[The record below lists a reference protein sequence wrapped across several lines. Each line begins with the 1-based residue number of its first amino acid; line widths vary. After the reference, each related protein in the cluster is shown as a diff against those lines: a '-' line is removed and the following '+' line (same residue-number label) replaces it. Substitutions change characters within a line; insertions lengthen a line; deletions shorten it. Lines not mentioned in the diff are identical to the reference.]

1 MVLSFMNPTDTPQDV
16 QETTC
21 DMFLGD
27 RLAIHQPAK
36 GYRAGIDAVLLA
48 ACVLPKTDAA
58 TLLDIGAGA
67 GTVGLCAA
75 ARLPQLSVVLL
86 ERAPALSALS
96 SRNIK
101 VNALSD
107 RVRTICASVTA
118 SASELAA
125 SGIAPESF
133 DTCVANPPYHD
144 EDSGTPAGDALKA
157 ASHAMP
163 ADALEDWARFMARM
177 TRAGGQALMIHKA
190 EALPRILAAMGPRF
204 GRLRVLPIYARPDTS
219 AIRVIIA
226 GVKGSRAPLEIR
238 PGLILH
244 GEGNAFTP
252 AASAILRQGAGIE
265 I

>member
-1 MVLSFMNPTDTPQDV
+1 MALSFMNPTDAQQGL

-27 RLAIHQPAK
+27 RLAIHQPAR
-36 GYRAGIDAVLLA
+36 GYRAGVDAVLLA
-48 ACVLPKTDAA
+48 ACVRPKSNMT

-75 ARLPQLSVVLL
+75 ARLPQLSAVLL
-86 ERAPALSALS
+86 EREPALSALS
-96 SRNIK
+96 SRNIN
-101 VNALSD
+101 VNALAD
-107 RVRTICASVTA
+107 RARAICASVTA

-125 SGIAPESF
+125 SGITPESF
-133 DTCVANPPYHD
+133 DVCVANPPYHD
-144 EDSGTPAGDALKA
+144 EDAGTPAGDALKA

-163 ADALEDWARFMARM
+163 PDALDDWARFMARM
-177 TRAGGQALMIHKA
+177 TRGGGQALMIHKA
-190 EALPRILAAMGPRF
+190 EALPRILAAMAPRF
-204 GRLRVLPIYARPDTS
+204 GRLRVLPIYARPDTR
-219 AIRVIIA
+219 AIRVIVE

-252 AASAILRQGAGIE
+252 AASAILRQGAGLE